1 MNRAWFWAFLGLLMI
16 APPANSQK
24 APECVKNGIK
34 YGVVSGAFRA
44 EWWNYQERAMSYI
57 DGECYA
63 PALED
68 VTKAIELRQK
78 LVKKDCDQRRAR
90 TYGMHFVDYFGHRE
104 RGVALFRLGRADEA
118 QQELEASLNC
128 VESSKAQFFLDQLR
142 KNKIESGNLDKN
154 PPELQVSEPANKSFT
169 NQSSVKVSG
178 KASDDSL
185 VKEIWIGSEAVV
197 IPISQKEIGFSEP
210 VELNPGWNNFRVRA
224 LDITGKEKS
233 ADWSIY
239 LDQEGPEVS
248 IADIK
253 QVTPAEVEVSGE
265 LADASPISKFVLN
278 NKEIPLEAGRSFK
291 ARLPV
296 APEWKIFFKASD
308 QAGNVTEGV
317 INLSAEPKGAML
329 EKRFT
334 VQEASRDGDWHVYP
348 SYAFQNYQMPFSFQ
362 MENSGRAVAQL
373 AFTELYWNLK
383 EKVDTYTDKEPP
395 VIKLRG
401 FKNETTVYFPE
412 LYLEGLVSDASNLKE
427 VTINNKNLLNS
438 QRKNLFF
445 NYIVP
450 LAPGLNRIV
459 IRAVDINGNVA
470 ERPVRV
476 NRIVPVVHQMNERM
490 VVSMLPFYQ
499 MGQVKEIGSVG
510 YDNLITAIV
519 NQKRFNFVDR
529 SKIEAIVRELR
540 LSAEQLVDP
549 EYTLKVGKMTQ
560 SEGMIIGYVKETPSA
575 IEIYAQL
582 LDVES
587 GEVLTEKD
595 AYKEDKSLDA
605 VKFITRGLA
614 IRLREDFPVVEG
626 KVTGLDGKKVSVDL
640 GSGQRIK
647 PGMRLIFFT
656 EEQMKDPESGVSL
669 GVTTLKLGAGKVVEV
684 RDRMSVAETV
694 GKTGTIA
701 PEKRVITK

>member
-1 MNRAWFWAFLGLLMI
+1 MRKTFWAVLVGLLLYSL
-16 APPANSQK
+16 PAFPQK

-34 YGVVSGAFRA
+34 YGVISGAFRA
-44 EWWNYQERAMSYI
+44 EWWNYQERGMSYI
-57 DGECYA
+57 DGQCYA
-63 PALED
+63 PALD
-68 VTKAIELRQK
+68 DITKAIELRQK

-104 RGVALFRLGRADEA
+104 RGVALYRLGKLDEA

-142 KNKIESGNLDKN
+142 KNKIESGQLDKT
-154 PPELQVSEPANKSFT
+154 PPEVQVSEPANKSFT
-169 NQSSVKVSG
+169 NSSTVKVTG

-185 VKEIWIGSEAVV
+185 VKEIWVGQDAVV
-197 IPISQKEIGFSEP
+197 IPVAQKEISFSEP
-210 VELNPGWNNFRVRA
+210 EELNPGWNNFKIRA
-224 LDITGKEKS
+224 VDITGKEKS

-239 LDQEGPEVS
+239 LDLEGPEVS

-253 QVTPAEVEVSGE
+253 SVSGAEVEVSGE

-296 APEWKIFFKASD
+296 APEWKIFFKAVD

-317 INLSAEPKGAML
+317 INLATEPKGAML
-329 EKRFT
+329 EKRRA
-334 VQEASRDGDWHVYP
+334 VQEASLDGDWGYP
-348 SYAFQNYQMPFSFQ
+348 GYAFQNYQMPFSFQ
-362 MENSGRAVAQL
+362 MNDSGKALAQL

-427 VTINNKNLLNS
+427 VTINNKNLLGS
-438 QRKNLFF
+438 QRKNMFF

-459 IRAVDINGNVA
+459 IRAVDVNGNVA
-470 ERPVRV
+470 ERPIRV
-476 NRIVPVVHQMNERM
+476 NRIVPVVHQLNERM

-499 MGQVKEIGSVG
+499 MGQVKEIGGVG

-529 SKIEAIVRELR
+529 SKIEAIVRELQ

-560 SEGMIIGYVKETPSA
+560 SEGMIQGYVKETPSA

-582 LDVES
+582 VDVES

-614 IRLREDFPVVEG
+614 IRLREDFPVLEG
-626 KVTGLDGKKVSVDL
+626 KVVSLDGKKISIDL
-640 GSGQRIK
+640 GSGQKIK

-669 GVTTLKLGAGKVVEV
+669 GVTTQKLGTGKVVEV
-684 RDRMSVAETV
+684 RDRMSMAETV
-694 GKTGTIA
+694 GKTETIS

>member
-1 MNRAWFWAFLGLLMI
+1 MRKAFFAALVGLLLYSL
-16 APPANSQK
+16 PAFPQK
-24 APECVKNGIK
+24 APECIKNGVK
-34 YGVVSGAFRA
+34 YGVVSGAFLG

-63 PALED
+63 PALD
-68 VTKAIELRQK
+68 DITKAIELRQK

-90 TYGMHFVDYFGHRE
+90 GYGMHFVDYFGHRE
-104 RGVALFRLGRADEA
+104 RGVALYRLGKLDEA
-118 QQELEASLNC
+118 QQELELSLSC
-128 VESSKAQFFLDQLR
+128 VESGKAQFFLDQLR
-142 KNKIESGNLDKN
+142 KNKIESGNLDKT
-154 PPELQVSEPANKSFT
+154 PPEVQVSEPVNKSYT
-169 NQSSVKVSG
+169 NSSSVKISG
-178 KASDDSL
+178 KATDDSL
-185 VKEIWIGSEAVV
+185 VKEIWVGSDAVV
-197 IPISQKEIGFSEP
+197 IPISQKEVSFSEP
-210 VELNPGWNNFRVRA
+210 KDLNPGWNNFRIRA
-224 LDITGKEKS
+224 IDITGKEKS
-233 ADWSIY
+233 ADCSIY

-265 LADASPISKFVLN
+265 LADASPISKLVLN

-291 ARLPV
+291 ARLSV

-317 INLSAEPKGAML
+317 INLATEPKGAML
-329 EKRFT
+329 EKRHT
-334 VQEASRDGDWHVYP
+334 VQEASLDGDYQSYP
-348 SYAFQNYQMPFSFQ
+348 GWAFQNYQMPFSFQ
-362 MENSGRAVAQL
+362 MENSGRAMAEL

-383 EKVDTYTDKEPP
+383 EKYDNYTDKEPP

-401 FKNETTVYFPE
+401 FQNETTVYFPE

-427 VTINNKNLLNS
+427 VTINNKNLLGA
-438 QRKNLFF
+438 QRKNMFF

-450 LAPGLNRIV
+450 LAPGLNQIV
-459 IRAVDINGNVA
+459 IRAVDISGNVA
-470 ERPVRV
+470 ERPIRV
-476 NRIVPVVHQMNERM
+476 NRIVPVVHQLNERM

-499 MGQVKEIGSVG
+499 MGQVKEIGAVG

-519 NQKRFNFVDR
+519 NQKRFSFVDR
-529 SKIEAIVRELR
+529 SKIEAIVKELR

-549 EYTLKVGKMTQ
+549 AYTLKVGKMTQ
-560 SEGMIIGYVKETPSA
+560 SEGMIVGYVKETPSA

-582 LDVES
+582 VDVDS

-626 KVTGLDGKKVSVDL
+626 KVVGRDGKKISIDL
-640 GSGQRIK
+640 GSGQKIK

-656 EEQMKDPESGVSL
+656 EETMKDPESGVSL
-669 GVTTLKLGAGKVVEV
+669 GVTTQKLGTGKVVEV
-684 RDRMSVAETV
+684 RDRMSLAEIA
-694 GKTGTIA
+694 GKTDTIA